1 MYYSLSNETLDE
13 LERLFITMA
22 GFYLN
27 HRKRT
32 RCGRER
38 IDKADSGGNRT
49 HSQNGGPT
57 ANCCGVGLAGAT
69 AANVPCVVS
78 IGARP
83 QMAETI
89 QVGPNMAEKKEAQK

>member
-27 HRKRT
+27 HEKRT
-32 RCGRER
+32 RYGRER
-38 IDKADSGGNRT
+38 FCKKGCGGSRT

-57 ANCCGVGLAGAT
+57 ADRCGVGLAGAT
-69 AANVPCVVS
+69 AENVPCMVS
-78 IGARP
+78 SGAKP
-83 QMAETI
+83 QMAKTVQI
-89 QVGPNMAEKKEAQK
+89 GPNMAETQEAQK